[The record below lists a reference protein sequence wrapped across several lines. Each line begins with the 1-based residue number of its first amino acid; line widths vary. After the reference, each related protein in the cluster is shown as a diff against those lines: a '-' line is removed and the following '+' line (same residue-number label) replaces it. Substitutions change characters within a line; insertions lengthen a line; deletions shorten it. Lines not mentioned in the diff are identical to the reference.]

1 MIIAI
6 DNLRGADTIKEASQF
21 GVQWLGLNFVSD
33 SPYEIKQVSSLAG
46 LLPDTPPSCYAEV
59 NNQTILLGIFRDEM
73 PQSIVTRIYN
83 FNLSA
88 VRLDGMES
96 PVLIDNLRRTV
107 IPDIRPDLTFVKTL
121 NINTK
126 EDVAQ
131 AKLYDNHADYLLFN
145 MGANPWEWL
154 NAYDGETPFLIS
166 VLSCADDI
174 QRISSFHH
182 QRMAGYSVEVQT
194 DMEESGLKKD
204 CLRLMI
210 ERIKKLR

>member
-6 DNLRGADTIKEASQF
+6 DNLHGEDAIKEASQF
-21 GVQWLGLNFVSD
+21 GVRWLGLNFVSD
-33 SPYEIKQVSSLAG
+33 SPYEIKQVSSLTG
-46 LLPDTPPSCYAEV
+46 LLPDAPPSCYAEV
-59 NNQTILLGIFRDEM
+59 NHQTTLLGIFRDEM

-107 IPDIRPDLTFVKTL
+107 VPDIHPNFTFVKTL
-121 NINTK
+121 NVKTK

-131 AKLYDNHADYLLFN
+131 AKLYDYHADYLLFN

-154 NAYDGETPFLIS
+154 DPYEGKTPFLIS
-166 VLSCADDI
+166 VHSNANDI
-174 QRISSFHH
+174 HRISSFRH
-182 QRMAGYSVEVQT
+182 QRMAGYNVEAQT
-194 DMEESGLKKD
+194 DLEESGLKGQ

-210 ERIKKLR
+210 ERIKKLG